1 MTKVYG
7 ATLVTIIGLFAFSCS
22 EPIGAPRVNRSSSV
36 STPEPSEGEVSP
48 EDDVGD
54 EGPEGTSSSSSST
67 SGGSTS
73 GGSSSGGASASSSG
87 SGMTSSS
94 SSSSGGPVI
103 IPSIHEGKLVGAPGR
118 PLALV
123 TKGQRVNFE
132 VLATAAHF
140 GSSLDHTPLSV
151 AEFDAIPSGV
161 DILRGQAVLGFTGRP
176 AAFFAKGKLH
186 PVSCLTAITDNQST
200 IESRAIDPYLTLQ
213 VGFTLTCTR

>member
-1 MTKVYG
+1 MKKIQSVV
-7 ATLVTIIGLFAFSCS
+7 LVTIIGLFAFRCS
-22 EPIGAPRVNRSSSV
+22 EPIGAPRVDRASPV
-36 STPEPSEGEVSP
+36 TKPTPSEEEVPP
-48 EDDVGD
+48 EEGTVD
-54 EGPEGTSSSSSST
+54 EGPEGASTSSSSST
-67 SGGSTS
+67 SSGSSTRGGAS
-73 GGSSSGGASASSSG
+73 SSSGG

-94 SSSSGGPVI
+94 SSSGGPVI
-103 IPSIHEGKLVGAPGR
+103 MPSVHEGKLVGAPGR

-123 TKGQRVNFE
+123 VSGRRVNFE

-161 DILRGQAVLGFTGRP
+161 DILRGQAVLGFSGRP
-176 AAFFAKGKLH
+176 AAFFAGGKLH

-200 IESRAIDPYLTLQ
+200 IESRATDPYLTLQ